1 MNKLSIFVIS
11 TIAIGIMTSPTLI
24 FTSTVA
30 QTLTSTLTGEEK
42 GMSMEMPNAPKG
54 MKNMT
59 FSPNDVRNETIGMD
73 NSPAFD
79 NSSAGSMD
87 LTINQ

>member
-1 MNKLSIFVIS
+1 
-11 TIAIGIMTSPTLI
+11 
-24 FTSTVA
+24 
-30 QTLTSTLTGEEK
+30 LTGEEK